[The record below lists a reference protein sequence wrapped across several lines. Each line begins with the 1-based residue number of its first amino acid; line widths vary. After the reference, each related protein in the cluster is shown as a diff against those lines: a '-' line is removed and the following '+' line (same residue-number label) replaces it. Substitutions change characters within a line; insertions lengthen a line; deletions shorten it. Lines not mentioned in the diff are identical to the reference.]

1 MVMPAGDKLL
11 RAAHAEAEA
20 REQQFHTLANS
31 IAQLA
36 WMADASGYIF
46 WYNQR
51 WYDYTGTT
59 LEEMRG
65 WGWQKVHHPEEV
77 GRVVERIKH
86 AFATGE
92 PWEDTF
98 PLRSRE
104 GEYRWFL
111 SRALPIRDE
120 GGRVVRWFG
129 TNTDVTEQRQLEQEL
144 RDAREELERKVGERT
159 AELSRANL
167 VLQEQVAERR
177 RAEQSLLKQ
186 TEILE
191 SILHHMGDAVIV
203 ADREEKFL
211 VFNPAAERMFGA
223 GATETTAEQ
232 WSEQYGLFLPDGVT
246 PFPHDDLPLTRAIR
260 GEEVDDVEMFVRHA
274 GAPGGLWTRVTGRP
288 LRDASGELAG
298 GVIVCRDITER
309 KQTEEAL
316 RREKEFSDTTIDSLP
331 GVFYHYDGT
340 GKFLRWNKNFETVTG
355 YLREEIALM
364 HPLDFFS
371 GDDRALIEERIG
383 RVFATGE
390 GNAEAD
396 FACKDGR
403 AVPYYFT
410 GRRVLFDG
418 EPYLIGVGI
427 DIAERK
433 RAEEALRQTQGDL
446 ARMSRVTAL
455 GELAASIAH
464 EVNQPLAS
472 IIGNA
477 EICLMWLSEDSPDLT
492 QLRDAVS
499 DIHADGRRAGDVL
512 RRIRDLVRKGDARKT
527 RLDIN
532 EVVGEVISL
541 LNGTAN
547 ARHVRVQSRPGGG
560 LASVLGDRVQLQQVL
575 LNLLMNAMDAM
586 SAVEEAAREIVVET
600 SAGGEGGG
608 VLVAVRDRGPGL
620 CPEDAEKVFG
630 TFYTTKPEGMGMG
643 LSISRSI
650 IRAHGGRLWATA
662 NDGGGAC
669 FQFTLPAGGEVTP

>member
-1 MVMPAGDKLL
+1 MVITGDKAL
-11 RAAHAEAEA
+11 RATHAKAEV
-20 REQQFHTLANS
+20 REQHFQTLADS
-31 IAQLA
+31 IPQLA

-46 WYNQR
+46 WYNRR

-59 LEEMRG
+59 PEEMEG

-98 PLRSRE
+98 PLRSSG

-120 GGRVVRWFG
+120 EGRVARWFG

-144 RDAREELERKVGERT
+144 RDAREELEQRVNART

-177 RAEQSLLKQ
+177 RVEQSLREQ

-203 ADREEKFL
+203 ADRDENFL

-223 GATETTAEQ
+223 GATETTAAQ

-246 PFPHDDLPLTRAIR
+246 PFPHDELPLTRALR

-274 GAPGGLWTRVTGRP
+274 GAPEGLWTRINGRP
-288 LRDASGELAG
+288 LRDAGGELSG

-316 RREKEFSDTTIDSLP
+316 RREKEFCDTTIDSLP

-340 GKFLRWNKNFETVTG
+340 GRFLRWNKNFEAVTG
-355 YLREEIALM
+355 YSRDEIALM
-364 HPLDFFS
+364 HPLDFFA

-383 RVFATGE
+383 RVFDTGE
-390 GNAEAD
+390 GSAEAD

-433 RAEEALRQTQGDL
+433 AAEEALRQTQGDL

-477 EICLMWLSEDSPDLT
+477 DICLMWLSKGASDLA
-492 QLRDAVS
+492 QLRDALS
-499 DIHADGRRAGDVL
+499 DIHGDGQRASEVL
-512 RRIRDLVRKGDARKT
+512 KRIRNLVRKGEAQKT
-527 RLDIN
+527 RLDLN
-532 EVVGEVISL
+532 EVVGEVMSL
-541 LNGTAN
+541 LSGTAN
-547 ARHVRVQSRPGGG
+547 ARRVRVQST
-560 LASVLGDRVQLQQVL
+560 LSASLPEVLGDRVQLQQVL

-586 SAVEEAAREIVVET
+586 SAVEEGKRELVVET
-600 SAGGEGGG
+600 RPGGEGGG
-608 VLVAVRDRGPGL
+608 IHVAVRDRGPGL
-620 CPEDAEKVFG
+620 DPQEAEKVFG
-630 TFYTTKPEGMGMG
+630 AFYTTKPEGMGMG

-650 IRAHGGRLWATA
+650 IRAHGGRLWAEA
-662 NDGGGAC
+662 ADGGGAC
-669 FQFTLPAGGEVTP
+669 FQLSLPAGDEVTP